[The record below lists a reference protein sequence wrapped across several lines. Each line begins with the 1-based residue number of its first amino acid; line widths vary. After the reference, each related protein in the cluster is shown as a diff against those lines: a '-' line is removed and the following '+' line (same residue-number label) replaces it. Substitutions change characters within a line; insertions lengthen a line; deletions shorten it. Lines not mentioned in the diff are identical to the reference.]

1 MENGRL
7 LIMVDKKTKPTKD
20 SVDKE
25 FQYMLGCTKCPLHKS
40 RKNVVVGRGPVRG
53 VTYMIVGEAPGKDE
67 DEEGKPFVGKS
78 GQLLSRILTQVGFKE
93 DEFFITNV
101 VRCRPPANR
110 RPTGSEVKACSTHL
124 RFQIEMIN
132 PQILVVAG
140 GTALS
145 YFFPK
150 DKITS
155 VHGKLMKTRTGK
167 NIFPIFHPAYIL
179 RNPEMEKSLIEDL
192 RKLKK
197 LNIAETLVF
206 SIGPKVVATT

>member
-1 MENGRL
+1 M
-7 LIMVDKKTKPTKD
+7 IKKEKFNKE

-25 FQYMLGCTKCPLHKS
+25 FQYMLDCKKCPLHKS
-40 RKNVVVGRGPVRG
+40 RKLVVAGRGMTRG

-78 GQLLSRILTQVGFKE
+78 GQLLSRVLNQVGFKE

-101 VRCRPPANR
+101 VKCRPPANR
-110 RPTGSEVKACSTHL
+110 RPTGSEIKACSAHL
-124 RFQIEMIN
+124 RFQIELVN
-132 PQILVVAG
+132 PQILVVSG

-150 DKITS
+150 EKITS

-167 NIFPIFHPAYIL
+167 NVFPIFHPAYIL
-179 RNPEMEKSLIEDL
+179 RNPEMEKALIDDL
-192 RKLKK
+192 RKLRK
-197 LNIAETLVF
+197 LNIAETQVF
-206 SIGPKVVATT
+206 TIGPKVVANA